1 MSYQTAEEC
10 RDYYDDLMAA
20 KQHVVDEC
28 ESAMRSLNVA
38 YDYLEE
44 IISGRDSGDYLPS
57 ASSLSVDLVE
67 RQALIWDRI
76 GEREEMKIR
85 AEISIEN
92 LEDER
97 DSEVESLELLEQQR
111 EEAEEALDDIED
123 TE

>member
-38 YDYLEE
+38 HDYLEE

-57 ASSLSVDLVE
+57 ASSLSVDLVD

-92 LEDER
+92 LEEER
-97 DSEVESLELLEQQR
+97 DAEVESLELLEQQR